1 MSAAAVVV
9 GVLSSLCAAAALWWW
24 FSFRKFLPLER
35 ETRALRAEF
44 DDLRRFA
51 AEVLDLDAAVRRP
64 GHTLEEAASRVL
76 GALHRRRPE
85 VSLAAFSRRPD
96 GSAALLAHRGGPWA
110 RLELSSFRFDGGML
124 SRAAASGGS
133 SWSLVGRGADEGDE
147 LTRVLSQ
154 LGYSA
159 ATAGGWSDDRGAGVV
174 LAVRSGTEEK
184 DAEALSTRLE
194 IAASALRAAAA
205 LAAGLSDLS
214 SSHEKLQGGL
224 SAAMLELNAA
234 QDRLLKKSKEIKT
247 LHDVAGALSTR
258 APQAPSTLAAIVTIM
273 ARALE
278 ADLVAFLILD
288 EGTGELVTQSGA
300 FGLEGEELL
309 YRLPLTDERSSSV
322 RVFKTRRPFVAG
334 DAQNDPQVNAHYT
347 KMWSI
352 HSLMVVPLI
361 LEDRCIGVMR
371 VGSRRKDAFSDEQ
384 IALVSVIAGEAAII
398 VETAILN
405 RRLAKTAEQ
414 LATLNRMKDEF
425 VSTVSHEFK
434 TPLTTI
440 SGFLTVMLEG
450 DTGPLNAQQM
460 KFLAIAKAASKRL
473 SGLVSDLLDLSR
485 LEGGAKMQPG
495 PLDLGRLVLES
506 VENHQP
512 AAAEAGKTL
521 SSESP
526 AALPQALGD
535 ERWLHLVLD
544 NLVSNAIKF
553 THPGGR
559 VRVRVQDKGE
569 FVMVSVSDD
578 GIGIPPEDREK
589 VFERFYRAGNRSQV
603 NAPGTGLGLAIAR
616 EVVDKHGGKIWL
628 ESELGKGTTFHFVV
642 PAAGREREP
651 AA

>member
-1 MSAAAVVV
+1 MPAVVA
-9 GVLSSLCAAAALWWW
+9 GILSSLCAAALLWWW
-24 FSFRKFLPLER
+24 FAFRRLLPLER
-35 ETRALRAEF
+35 SARALRAEIA
-44 DDLRRFA
+44 DLNSFA
-51 AEVLDLDAAVRRP
+51 AEVLDLGDVIHRP
-64 GHTLEEAASRVL
+64 GHSLEEAAGRAL
-76 GALHRRRPE
+76 GAIHRRRPE
-85 VSLAAFSRRPD
+85 LTLAAFARRPD
-96 GSAALLAHRGGPWA
+96 GSASLLAHRGGPWA
-110 RLELSSFRFDGGML
+110 RLELKSFRFDRGLL
-124 SRAAASGGS
+124 SRAVASGSS
-133 SWSLVGRGADEGDE
+133 SWSLGDGVSGE
-147 LTRVLSQ
+147 DDALVRALAQ
-154 LGYSA
+154 QGYSA
-159 ATAGGWSDDRGAGVV
+159 ATAGGWSDELGAGVV
-174 LAVRSGTEEK
+174 LAVRSGPEEEG
-184 DAEALSTRLE
+184 DTLEPRLRL
-194 IAASALRAAAA
+194 AASALRSAASF
-205 LAAGLSDLS
+205 AAGLTELTANR
-214 SSHEKLQGGL
+214 EKLQGGL
-224 SAAMLELNAA
+224 SVAMEELTQAHE
-234 QDRLLKKSKEIKT
+234 RLIRKSKEIKT

-258 APQAPSTLAAIVTIM
+258 ASQAPSTLAAIVTIV
-273 ARALE
+273 AKALE

-288 EGTGELVTQSGA
+288 EGTGELVTQPGA

-309 YRLPLTDERSSSV
+309 YRLALSDETSSSV
-322 RVFKTRRPFVAG
+322 RVFKTRRLFVTE
-334 DAQNDPQVNAHYT
+334 DAQNDPQVNAHYA
-347 KMWSI
+347 KMWKV
-352 HSLMVVPLI
+352 HSLMVVPLV

-371 VGSRRKDAFSDEQ
+371 VGSRRKRAFNDEQ
-384 IALVSVIAGEAAII
+384 ITLVSVIAEEAAII
-398 VETAILN
+398 VEAAILN

-460 KFLAIAKAASKRL
+460 KFLNIAKAASKRL

-485 LEGGAKMQPG
+485 LEGGARMQPA
-495 PLDLGRLVLES
+495 PLDLGKLVAES

-521 SSESP
+521 SVAVP
-526 AALPQALGD
+526 AALPKALGD

-559 VRVRVQDKGE
+559 VRVNMQDKGE

-589 VFERFYRAGNRSQV
+589 VFERFYRAGNRAEV

-642 PAAGREREP
+642 PAAGREQE
-651 AA
+651 AGA

>member
-1 MSAAAVVV
+1 MTGAAAVVV
-9 GVLSSLCAAAALWWW
+9 VLSSTCAAAALWGW
-24 FSFRKFLPLER
+24 FSFRRVLPLER
-35 ETRALRAEF
+35 EAKGLRAELM
-44 DDLRRFA
+44 DLRAFA
-51 AEVLDLDAAVRRP
+51 GEVLELDAVVRRQ
-64 GHTLEEAASRVL
+64 GHALEEAASRVL
-76 GALHRRRPE
+76 GAIHKRRPE
-85 VSLAAFSRRPD
+85 LSLAAFSRRPD

-110 RLELSSFRFDGGML
+110 RLELSSFRFDRGLL
-124 SRAAASGGS
+124 SAAAASGRS
-133 SWSLVGRGADEGDE
+133 SWSLGDGAGDADE
-147 LTRVLSQ
+147 LTRGLSLQ
-154 LGYSA
+154 GYSA
-159 ATAGGWSDDRGAGVV
+159 AAASGWTDERGAGVV
-174 LAVRSGTEEK
+174 LAVRSGPEQ
-184 DAEALSTRLE
+184 DASGLE
-194 IAASALRAAAA
+194 SQLELAAAALRSAAA
-205 LAAGLSDLS
+205 LAAGMSDLS
-214 SSHEKLQGGL
+214 TSHDKLQGGL
-224 SAAMLELNAA
+224 SAAMEELTVA
-234 QDRLLKKSKEIKT
+234 QDRLVKKSKEIKT
-247 LHDVAGALSTR
+247 LHDVAGALSSR
-258 APQAPSTLAAIVTIM
+258 AAQAPSTLAAIVSIV

-288 EGTGELVTQSGA
+288 ESTGELVTQSGA

-309 YRLPLTDERSSSV
+309 YRLPLTDEKSSSV
-322 RVFKTRRPFVAG
+322 RVFKTRRPFMTA
-334 DAQNDPQVNAHYT
+334 DAQNDPQVIAHYA
-347 KMWSI
+347 KMWSV
-352 HSLMVVPLI
+352 HSLMVVPLV

-371 VGSRRKDAFSDEQ
+371 VGSKRKHAFSDEQ
-384 IALVSVIAGEAAII
+384 IALVSVIAEEAAII

-450 DTGPLNAQQM
+450 DTGPLNSQQM

-485 LEGGAKMQPG
+485 LEGGAKMVPG
-495 PLDLGRLVLES
+495 PLDLVKLVLDS

-521 SSESP
+521 SSEAP
-526 AALPQALGD
+526 GALPKALGD

-553 THPGGR
+553 TLPGGR
-559 VRVRVQDKGE
+559 VRVKLQDKGE

-642 PAAGREREP
+642 PAAGREEP
-651 AA
+651 AK

>member
-1 MSAAAVVV
+1 MTGAAAVV
-9 GVLSSLCAAAALWWW
+9 GVLSSSSAAAALWWW
-24 FSFRKFLPLER
+24 FSFRKVLPLER
-35 ETRALRAEF
+35 SARALRAELA
-44 DDLRRFA
+44 DLRAFV
-51 AEVLDLDAAVRRP
+51 AEALNLDAVVRRP
-64 GHTLEEAASRVL
+64 GHSLEAAESNVL
-76 GALHRRRPE
+76 GAIYWRRPE
-85 VSLAAFSRRPD
+85 LALAAFSRRPD

-110 RLELSSFRFDGGML
+110 RLELSSFRFDRGLL
-124 SRAAASGGS
+124 SRAAASGRS
-133 SWSLVGRGADEGDE
+133 SWSLGDGAPTEDP
-147 LTRVLSQ
+147 LVRALAAN
-154 LGYSA
+154 GYSA
-159 ATAGGWSDDRGAGVV
+159 ATASGWTDEYRAGVV
-174 LAVRSGTEEK
+174 LAVRSGPEVVG
-184 DAEALSTRLE
+184 EALTWRLE
-194 IAASALRAAAA
+194 LGAAALRSAAV

-214 SSHEKLQGGL
+214 ISREKLQGGL
-224 SAAMLELNAA
+224 SAAMEELTAA

-247 LHDVAGALSTR
+247 LHDVAGALSSR
-258 APQAPSTLAAIVTIM
+258 AAQAPSTLAAIVSIV

-278 ADLVAFLILD
+278 ADLVAFLLLD

-309 YRLPLTDERSSSV
+309 YRLALSDERSSSV
-322 RVFKTRRPFVAG
+322 RVFKTRRPFMTG
-334 DAQNDPQVNAHYT
+334 DAQNDPQVIAHYA
-347 KMWSI
+347 KMWEV

-371 VGSRRKDAFSDEQ
+371 VGSKSRDAFSDEQ
-384 IALVSVIAGEAAII
+384 IALVSVIAEEAAII

-414 LATLNRMKDEF
+414 LTTLNRMKDEF

-434 TPLTTI
+434 TPITTI
-440 SGFLTVMLEG
+440 AGFLTVMLEG

-460 KFLAIAKAASKRL
+460 KFLTIAKAASKRL

-485 LEGGAKMQPG
+485 LEGGVKMEPG
-495 PLDLGRLVLES
+495 PLDLVQLALES

-521 SSESP
+521 SSEVLG
-526 AALPQALGD
+526 ALPKALGD

-559 VRVRVQDKGE
+559 VRVRLQDKGE

-589 VFERFYRAGNRSQV
+589 VFERFYRAGNRSEV

-628 ESELGKGTTFHFVV
+628 ESELGKGTTVHFVV
-642 PAAGREREP
+642 PAAGRERDEQR
-651 AA
+651 

>member
-1 MSAAAVVV
+1 MTGAAAVV
-9 GVLSSLCAAAALWWW
+9 GVLSSGVAAAALWWW
-24 FSFRKFLPLER
+24 FSFRKVLPLER
-35 ETRALRAEF
+35 EARALRAELE
-44 DDLRRFA
+44 DLRRFA
-51 AEVLDLDAAVRRP
+51 VEALDLDAAVRRP
-64 GHTLEEAASRVL
+64 GHALEEAASRVL
-76 GALHRRRPE
+76 GALHRRQPE
-85 VSLAAFSRRPD
+85 LSLAAFARRPD

-110 RLELSSFRFDGGML
+110 RLELSSFRFDAGLL
-124 SRAAASGGS
+124 SRAAASGSS
-133 SWSLVGRGADEGDE
+133 SWSLGDAGGEADA
-147 LTRVLSQ
+147 LTRGLAQ
-154 LGYSA
+154 QGYSSA
-159 ATAGGWSDDRGAGVV
+159 AAGGWTDERGAGVV
-174 LAVRSGTEEK
+174 LAVRSGPGDDGET
-184 DAEALSTRLE
+184 LTSRLE
-194 IAASALRAAAA
+194 LAAAALRSAAA

-214 SSHEKLQGGL
+214 SSREKLEGGL
-224 SAAMLELNAA
+224 SAAMEELTAA
-234 QDRLLKKSKEIKT
+234 QDRLIKKSKEIKT
-247 LHDVAGALSTR
+247 LHDVAGALSSR
-258 APQAPSTLAAIVTIM
+258 AAQAPSTLAAIVSIV
-273 ARALE
+273 ARSLE

-288 EGTGELVTQSGA
+288 EATGELVTQSGA
-300 FGLEGEELL
+300 YGLEGEEML
-309 YRLPLTDERSSSV
+309 YRLALTDERSSSV
-322 RVFKTRRPFVAG
+322 RVFKTRRPFMTG

-352 HSLMVVPLI
+352 HSLMVVPLV

-371 VGSRRKDAFSDEQ
+371 VGSKRRDAFSDEQ
-384 IALVSVIAGEAAII
+384 IALVSVIAEEAAII

-460 KFLAIAKAASKRL
+460 KFLSIAKAASKRL

-485 LEGGAKMQPG
+485 LEGGAKMELG
-495 PLDLGRLVLES
+495 PFDLGRLVLES

-512 AAAEAGKTL
+512 SAAEASKTL
-521 SSESP
+521 SAEAP
-526 AALPQALGD
+526 GVLPKALGD
-535 ERWLHLVLD
+535 ERWMQLVLD

-553 THPGGR
+553 TMPGGR
-559 VRVRVQDKGE
+559 VRVRIQDKGE

-642 PAAGREREP
+642 PAAGRERQE
-651 AA
+651 AQN

>member
-1 MSAAAVVV
+1 MMGAAAVV
-9 GVLSSLCAAAALWWW
+9 GVLSAACAAAALWWW
-24 FSFRKFLPLER
+24 FSFRRLLPLER
-35 ETRALRAEF
+35 EARALRAELG
-44 DDLRRFA
+44 DLRKFA
-51 AEVLDLDAAVRRP
+51 AEALDLDAVVRRP
-64 GHTLEEAASRVL
+64 GHALEEAASRVL
-76 GALHRRRPE
+76 GAMHRRQPE
-85 VSLAAFSRRPD
+85 LSLAAFSRRPD

-110 RLELSSFRFDGGML
+110 RLELSSFRFDAGL
-124 SRAAASGGS
+124 LARAAASGSS
-133 SWSLVGRGADEGDE
+133 SWTIGEAPTGETDA
-147 LTRVLSQ
+147 LTRGLAQ
-154 LGYSA
+154 QGYSSA
-159 ATAGGWSDDRGAGVV
+159 AAGGWTDEHGAGVI
-174 LAVRSGTEEK
+174 LAVRAGPGE
-184 DAEALSTRLE
+184 DGEALPSRLE
-194 IAASALRAAAA
+194 LAAAALRSASA

-214 SSHEKLQGGL
+214 SSREKLEGGL
-224 SAAMLELNAA
+224 SAAMEELTAA
-234 QDRLLKKSKEIKT
+234 QDRLIKKSKEIKT
-247 LHDVAGALSTR
+247 LHDVAGALSSR
-258 APQAPSTLAAIVTIM
+258 AAQAPSTLAAIVSIV
-273 ARALE
+273 ARSLE

-300 FGLEGEELL
+300 YGLEGEELL
-309 YRLPLTDERSSSV
+309 YRLALSDERSSSV
-322 RVFKTRRPFVAG
+322 RVFKTRRPFMTG

-352 HSLMVVPLI
+352 HSLMVVPLV

-371 VGSRRKDAFSDEQ
+371 VGCKRPEAFSDEQ
-384 IALVSVIAGEAAII
+384 IALVSVIAEEAAII

-460 KFLAIAKAASKRL
+460 KFLTIAKSASKRL

-485 LEGGAKMQPG
+485 LEGGAKMDLG
-495 PLDLGRLVLES
+495 PFDLGRLVLES

-512 AAAEAGKTL
+512 AAAEASKTL
-521 SSESP
+521 SAEAP
-526 AALPQALGD
+526 GVLPKALGD
-535 ERWLHLVLD
+535 ERWMQLVLD

-553 THPGGR
+553 TMPGGR

-589 VFERFYRAGNRSQV
+589 VFERFYRAGNRSEV

-642 PAAGREREP
+642 PAAGRERES
-651 AA
+651 AS

>member
-1 MSAAAVVV
+1 SSAA
-9 GVLSSLCAAAALWWW
+9 
-24 FSFRKFLPLER
+24 
-35 ETRALRAEF
+35 
-44 DDLRRFA
+44 
-51 AEVLDLDAAVRRP
+51 
-64 GHTLEEAASRVL
+64 
-76 GALHRRRPE
+76 
-85 VSLAAFSRRPD
+85 
-96 GSAALLAHRGGPWA
+96 
-110 RLELSSFRFDGGML
+110 
-124 SRAAASGGS
+124 
-133 SWSLVGRGADEGDE
+133 
-147 LTRVLSQ
+147 
-154 LGYSA
+154 
-159 ATAGGWSDDRGAGVV
+159 AGGWSDPSGAGVI
-174 LAVRSGTEEK
+174 LALRLVP
-184 DAEALSTRLE
+184 DEAGSERLQSRLE
-194 IAASALRAAAA
+194 LAAAA
-205 LAAGLSDLS
+205 LRSAAAVAAGLTDLS
-214 SSHEKLQGGL
+214 TSREKLEGGL
-224 SAAMLELNAA
+224 TAAMEELTAT

-247 LHDVAGALSTR
+247 LHDVAGALNSR
-258 APQAPSTLAAIVTIM
+258 AAQAPSTLAAIVSIV

-300 FGLEGEELL
+300 FGLEGEEVL
-309 YRLPLTDERSSSV
+309 YRLDLSDDRSSSV
-322 RVFKTRRPFVAG
+322 RVFKTRQPFITG
-334 DAQNDPQVNAHYT
+334 DAQDDPQVIAHYA
-347 KMWSI
+347 KMWKV

-398 VETAILN
+398 VETAILT

-460 KFLAIAKAASKRL
+460 KFLTIAKSASKRL

-485 LEGGAKMQPG
+485 LEGGAKMEPG

-521 SSESP
+521 SSETP
-526 AALPQALGD
+526 GILPKAMGD
-535 ERWLHLVLD
+535 ARWLHLVLD

-559 VRVRVQDKGE
+559 VRVKVQDKGE
-569 FVMVSVSDD
+569 FV
-578 GIGIPPEDREK
+578 
-589 VFERFYRAGNRSQV
+589 
-603 NAPGTGLGLAIAR
+603 
-616 EVVDKHGGKIWL
+616 
-628 ESELGKGTTFHFVV
+628 
-642 PAAGREREP
+642 
-651 AA
+651 

>member
-1 MSAAAVVV
+1 MSAAAAAV
-9 GVLSSLCAAAALWWW
+9 GVLFAVCASAAVWWW
-24 FSFRKFLPLER
+24 ISFRRILPLER
-35 ETRALRAEF
+35 ETRALRAELV
-44 DDLRRFA
+44 DMRAFA
-51 AEVLDLDAAVRRP
+51 AEALDLDAAVHRP
-64 GHTLEEAASRVL
+64 AHALEEAASRVL
-76 GALHRRRPE
+76 GALQRRHPDLA
-85 VSLAAFSRRPD
+85 LAAFSRRPD
-96 GSAALLAHRGGPWA
+96 GGASLIAHRGGPWA
-110 RLELSSFRFDGGML
+110 RLELSTFRFDGGLL
-124 SRAAASGGS
+124 SVAAASGRS
-133 SWSLVGRGADEGDE
+133 SWSLGSGGEEDE
-147 LTRVLSQ
+147 LTRVLAKH
-154 LGYSA
+154 GYSSA
-159 ATAGGWSDDRGAGVV
+159 AAGGWSDPSGAGVI
-174 LAVRSGTEEK
+174 LALRLVPDEAGTEMLE
-184 DAEALSTRLE
+184 SRLE
-194 IAASALRAAAA
+194 LAAAA
-205 LAAGLSDLS
+205 LRSAAAVAAGLTDLS
-214 SSHEKLQGGL
+214 ASREKLEGGL
-224 SAAMLELNAA
+224 SAAMEELTAT

-247 LHDVAGALSTR
+247 LHDVAGALSSR
-258 APQAPSTLAAIVTIM
+258 AAQAPSTLAAIVSIV

-300 FGLEGEELL
+300 YGLEGEEVL
-309 YRLPLTDERSSSV
+309 YRLDLSDDRSSSV
-322 RVFKTRRPFVAG
+322 RVFKTRQPFVTG
-334 DAQNDPQVNAHYT
+334 DAQDDPQVIAHYA
-347 KMWSI
+347 KMWSV

-361 LEDRCIGVMR
+361 LQDRCIGVMR
-371 VGSRRKDAFSDEQ
+371 VGSKRKDAFSDEQ

-460 KFLAIAKAASKRL
+460 KFLTIAKSASKRL

-485 LEGGAKMQPG
+485 LEGGAKMEPG

-521 SSESP
+521 SSEAP
-526 AALPQALGD
+526 GTLPQALGD

-559 VRVRVQDKGE
+559 VRVKVQDKGE

-578 GIGIPPEDREK
+578 GIGIPPEDLEK
-589 VFERFYRAGNRSQV
+589 VFERFYRAGNRSSV

-642 PAAGREREP
+642 PAAGRERQE
-651 AA
+651 AN

>member
-1 MSAAAVVV
+1 MTGAAAVV
-9 GVLSSLCAAAALWWW
+9 GVLSSLCASAALWWW
-24 FSFRKFLPLER
+24 FSFREVLPLER
-35 ETRALRAEF
+35 EARRLQAELG
-44 DDLRRFA
+44 DLRKFA
-51 AEVLDLDAAVRRP
+51 AEALDIDAAVRRP
-64 GHTLEEAASRVL
+64 GHALEEAASRLL
-76 GALHRRRPE
+76 GALHRRQPE
-85 VSLAAFSRRPD
+85 LSFAAFARGPD
-96 GSAALLAHRGGPWA
+96 GSATLLAHRGGPWA
-110 RLELSSFRFDGGML
+110 RLELSSFRFDAGLL
-124 SRAAASGGS
+124 SGAAASGRS
-133 SWSLVGRGADEGDE
+133 SWKLGDAARGPEDALTRALALHGCCAATSGGWADE
-147 LTRVLSQ
+147 
-154 LGYSA
+154 
-159 ATAGGWSDDRGAGVV
+159 RGAGVV
-174 LAVRSGTEEK
+174 IAARSGPE
-184 DAEALSTRLE
+184 DWDEALLWRLE
-194 IAASALRAAAA
+194 FAVAALRSAAG

-214 SSHEKLQGGL
+214 TSREKLQGGL
-224 SAAMLELNAA
+224 SAAMEELNAA
-234 QDRLLKKSKEIKT
+234 QDRLIKKSKEIKT
-247 LHDVAGALSTR
+247 LHDVAGALSSR
-258 APQAPSTLAAIVTIM
+258 AAQAPSTLAAIVSIV

-300 FGLEGEELL
+300 FGLEGEEQL
-309 YRLPLTDERSSSV
+309 YRLALTDERSSSV
-322 RVFKTRRPFVAG
+322 RVFKTRRLFTTG
-334 DAQNDPQVNAHYT
+334 DAQDDPQVIAHYA
-347 KMWSI
+347 KMWKV
-352 HSLMVVPLI
+352 HSLMVVPLV

-371 VGSRRKDAFSDEQ
+371 VGSKRKDAFSDEQ
-384 IALVSVIAGEAAII
+384 TALVTVIAEEAAII

-450 DTGPLNAQQM
+450 DTGPLNQQQM

-485 LEGGAKMQPG
+485 LEGGAKMELG
-495 PLDLGRLVLES
+495 PLDLGRLMLES

-512 AAAEAGKTL
+512 AAADAGKTL
-521 SSESP
+521 SSETP
-526 AALPQALGD
+526 GALPQALGD

-642 PAAGREREP
+642 PAAGRDRE
-651 AA
+651 AAS

>member
-1 MSAAAVVV
+1 MTGAAAVV
-9 GVLSSLCAAAALWWW
+9 GVLSSVCAAAALWCW
-24 FSFRKFLPLER
+24 FSFRKVLPLER
-35 ETRALRAEF
+35 ESRALREELA
-44 DDLRRFA
+44 DLRAFA
-51 AEVLDLDAAVRRP
+51 AEALDYDAAMRRP
-64 GHTLEEAASRVL
+64 GHALEDAAGRVL
-76 GALHRRRPE
+76 AAMHRRQPE
-85 VSLAAFSRRPD
+85 LGLAAFSRRPD
-96 GSAALLAHRGGPWA
+96 GTATLLAHRGGPWA
-110 RLELSSFRFDGGML
+110 RLELAVFRFDGGLL
-124 SRAAASGGS
+124 SRAAASGRS
-133 SWSLVGRGADEGDE
+133 SWELGAGGEEDA
-147 LTRVLSQ
+147 LTLALAQ
-154 LGYSA
+154 QGYSS
-159 ATAGGWSDDRGAGVV
+159 ATAGGWTDERGAGVV
-174 LAVRSGTEEK
+174 LAVRSGPEERGEGLVARLEFASAALRSSAAVSAGLT
-184 DAEALSTRLE
+184 DLST
-194 IAASALRAAAA
+194 
-205 LAAGLSDLS
+205 
-214 SSHEKLQGGL
+214 SHEKLQGGL
-224 SAAMLELNAA
+224 SAAMEELTAV
-234 QDRLLKKSKEIKT
+234 QDRLIKKSKEIKT
-247 LHDVAGALSTR
+247 LHDVAGALSSR
-258 APQAPSTLAAIVTIM
+258 AAQAPSTLAAIVSIV

-288 EGTGELVTQSGA
+288 EGTGELVTQQGA
-300 FGLEGEELL
+300 FGLEGGEML
-309 YRLPLTDERSSSV
+309 YRLALTDERSSSV
-322 RVFKTRRPFVAG
+322 RVFKTRRPFITG
-334 DAQNDPQVNAHYT
+334 DAQNDPQVISHYA
-347 KMWSI
+347 KMWHV
-352 HSLMVVPLI
+352 HSLMVVPLV

-371 VGSRRKDAFSDEQ
+371 VGSRRKGAFSDEQ
-384 IALVSVIAGEAAII
+384 IALVSVIAEEAAII

-460 KFLAIAKAASKRL
+460 KFLAIAKSASKRL

-485 LEGGAKMQPG
+485 LEGGAKMVPG
-495 PLDLGRLVLES
+495 PLDLAKLVLES

-521 SSESP
+521 SSEAP
-526 AALPQALGD
+526 GTLPKALGD

-553 THPGGR
+553 TMPGGR
-559 VRVRVQDKGE
+559 VRVKLQDKGE

-589 VFERFYRAGNRSQV
+589 VFERFYRAGNRAQV

-642 PAAGREREP
+642 PAAGREEKQT
-651 AA
+651 A

>member
-1 MSAAAVVV
+1 MTSAAAVV
-9 GVLSSLCAAAALWWW
+9 GVLSSLCAAAGLWWW
-24 FSFRKFLPLER
+24 CSFRKILPLER
-35 ETRALRAEF
+35 ETRALRAELE
-44 DDLRRFA
+44 DLRKFA
-51 AEVLDLDAAVRRP
+51 AETLDLDAALRRP
-64 GHTLEEAASRVL
+64 GHALEEAASC
-76 GALHRRRPE
+76 A
-85 VSLAAFSRRPD
+85 LAALYRRQPELSFAAFARRPD

-110 RLELSSFRFDGGML
+110 RLELSAFRFDRGL
-124 SRAAASGGS
+124 LASAAASGRSAWNLSEGARGEDDA
-133 SWSLVGRGADEGDE
+133 LVRA
-147 LTRVLSQ
+147 LAQ
-154 LGYSA
+154 QGYSA
-159 ATAGGWSDDRGAGVV
+159 ATAGGWQDERGAGVI
-174 LAVRSGTEEK
+174 LAVRYGPEEEGGGL
-184 DAEALSTRLE
+184 DSRLE
-194 IAASALRAAAA
+194 FAASALRAAST

-214 SSHEKLQGGL
+214 TSREKLQGGL
-224 SAAMLELNAA
+224 SAAMDELTAV
-234 QDRLLKKSKEIKT
+234 QDRLIRKSKEIKT
-247 LHDVAGALSTR
+247 LHDVAGALSSR
-258 APQAPSTLAAIVTIM
+258 AAQAPSTLAAVVSIV
-273 ARALE
+273 ARSLE

-288 EGTGELVTQSGA
+288 EATGELVTQSGA

-322 RVFKTRRPFVAG
+322 RVFKTRRPFMTN
-334 DAQNDPQVNAHYT
+334 DAQNDSQVIAHYA
-347 KMWSI
+347 KMWSV

-371 VGSRRKDAFSDEQ
+371 VGSKRSAAFSDEQ
-384 IALVSVIAGEAAII
+384 IALVSVIAEEAAII

-440 SGFLTVMLEG
+440 SGFLSVMLEG

-460 KFLAIAKAASKRL
+460 KFLTIAKAASKRL

-485 LEGGAKMQPG
+485 LEGGVKMEMG
-495 PLDLGRLVLES
+495 LCDLGLLMLDS

-521 SSESP
+521 TTEAP
-526 AALPQALGD
+526 GVLPKAFGD

-578 GIGIPPEDREK
+578 GIGIPLDDREK
-589 VFERFYRAGNRSQV
+589 VFERFYRAGNRSEV

-628 ESELGKGTTFHFVV
+628 ESELGKGTTFHFVI
-642 PAAGREREP
+642 PASGREQET
-651 AA
+651 AV

>member
-1 MSAAAVVV
+1 MSLAAAVV
-9 GVLSSLCAAAALWWW
+9 GVLSSGCAVAALWWW
-24 FSFRKFLPLER
+24 FSFRKVLPLER
-35 ETRALRAEF
+35 EAIMLRAELE
-44 DDLRRFA
+44 DLRKFA
-51 AEVLDLDAAVRRP
+51 AEALDLDAAVRRP
-64 GHTLEEAASRVL
+64 GHALEEAASRVL
-76 GALHRRRPE
+76 GALHRRQPDL
-85 VSLAAFSRRPD
+85 SFAAFSRRPD
-96 GSAALLAHRGGPWA
+96 GSAVLLSHRGGPWA
-110 RLELSSFRFDGGML
+110 RMELSSFRFDGGLL
-124 SRAAASGGS
+124 SRAAASGRS
-133 SWSLVGRGADEGDE
+133 SWSLSGPAGEADA
-147 LTRVLSQ
+147 LTRGLAQ

-159 ATAGGWSDDRGAGVV
+159 AMADGWTDERGAGVV
-174 LAVRSGTEEK
+174 LAVCSGPKEECV
-184 DAEALSTRLE
+184 ALASRLE
-194 IAASALRAAAA
+194 LAATALRSAGV

-214 SSHEKLQGGL
+214 TSQEKLQGGL
-224 SAAMLELNAA
+224 SAAMEELTAV
-234 QDRLLKKSKEIKT
+234 QDRLIKKSKEIKT
-247 LHDVAGALSTR
+247 LHDVAGALSSR
-258 APQAPSTLAAIVTIM
+258 AAQAPSTLAAVVSIV
-273 ARALE
+273 ARSLE

-288 EGTGELVTQSGA
+288 EATGELVTQSGA
-300 FGLEGEELL
+300 FGLEGKDQM
-309 YRLPLTDERSSSV
+309 YRISLSDERSSSV
-322 RVFKTRRPFVAG
+322 RVFKTRRPFVTD
-334 DAQNDPQVNAHYT
+334 DAQDDPQAIAHYA
-347 KMWSI
+347 KMWKV

-371 VGSRRKDAFSDEQ
+371 VGSKRKDAFSDEQ
-384 IALVSVIAGEAAII
+384 IALVSIIAEEAAII

-485 LEGGAKMQPG
+485 LEGGAKMELG
-495 PLDLGRLVLES
+495 PFDLGRLVLES

-512 AAAEAGKTL
+512 MAAEAGKTL
-521 SSESP
+521 SSEAP
-526 AALPQALGD
+526 GVLPKALGD
-535 ERWLHLVLD
+535 ERWMQLVLD

-578 GIGIPPEDREK
+578 GIGIPVDDREK
-589 VFERFYRAGNRSQV
+589 VFERFYRAGNRSEV

-616 EVVDKHGGKIWL
+616 EVVDKHAGKIWL
-628 ESELGKGTTFHFVV
+628 ESELGKGTTFHFVI
-642 PAAGREREP
+642 PAAGRERE
-651 AA
+651 AAA

>member
-1 MSAAAVVV
+1 MTGAAAVV
-9 GVLSSLCAAAALWWW
+9 GVLSSGVAAVALWWW
-24 FSFRKFLPLER
+24 FSFRRVLPLER
-35 ETRALRAEF
+35 EARALRAEL
-44 DDLRRFA
+44 DDLRKFS
-51 AEVLDLDAAVRRP
+51 AEALDLDAAVRRP
-64 GHTLEEAASRVL
+64 GHALEEAASRVL
-76 GALHRRRPE
+76 GAIHRRQPE
-85 VSLAAFSRRPD
+85 LSLAAFARRPD

-110 RLELSSFRFDGGML
+110 RLELSSFRFDAGLL
-124 SRAAASGGS
+124 SRAAASGSS
-133 SWSLVGRGADEGDE
+133 SWSLGAAEPAGETDA
-147 LTRVLSQ
+147 LTRGLAQ
-154 LGYSA
+154 QGYTS
-159 ATAGGWSDDRGAGVV
+159 ATAGGWADDRGAGVI
-174 LAVRSGTEEK
+174 LAVRSAPGADDGTL
-184 DAEALSTRLE
+184 AGRLE
-194 IAASALRAAAA
+194 LAAAA
-205 LAAGLSDLS
+205 LRSASALAAGFTDLS
-214 SSHEKLQGGL
+214 TSREKLEGGL
-224 SAAMLELNAA
+224 SAAMEELTAA
-234 QDRLLKKSKEIKT
+234 QDRLIKKSKEIKT
-247 LHDVAGALSTR
+247 LHDVAGALSSR
-258 APQAPSTLAAIVTIM
+258 AAQAPSTLAAIVSIV
-273 ARALE
+273 ARSLE

-300 FGLEGEELL
+300 YGLEGEELL
-309 YRLPLTDERSSSV
+309 YRLALSDERSSSV
-322 RVFKTRRPFVAG
+322 RVFKTRRPFMTG
-334 DAQNDPQVNAHYT
+334 DAQNDPQVNPHYT

-352 HSLMVVPLI
+352 HSLMVVPLV

-371 VGSRRKDAFSDEQ
+371 VGSKRRDAFSDEQ
-384 IALVSVIAGEAAII
+384 IALVSVIAEEAAII

-460 KFLAIAKAASKRL
+460 KFLAIAKSASKRL

-485 LEGGAKMQPG
+485 LEGGAKMELSPF
-495 PLDLGRLVLES
+495 DLGRLVLES

-512 AAAEAGKTL
+512 AAAEASKTL
-521 SSESP
+521 SAEAPSAMP
-526 AALPQALGD
+526 MALGD
-535 ERWLHLVLD
+535 ERWMQLVLD

-553 THPGGR
+553 TMPGGR
-559 VRVRVQDKGE
+559 VRVRLQDKGE

-642 PAAGREREP
+642 PAAGRERD
-651 AA
+651 AAA

>member
-1 MSAAAVVV
+1 MTGAAAVV

-24 FSFRKFLPLER
+24 CSFRKILPLER
-35 ETRALRAEF
+35 EARALRAELE
-44 DDLRRFA
+44 DLRKFA
-51 AEVLDLDAAVRRP
+51 AETLDLDAAVRRP
-64 GHTLEEAASRVL
+64 GHALEEAAGRVL
-76 GALHRRRPE
+76 GALHRRQPE
-85 VSLAAFSRRPD
+85 LSLAAFSRRPD

-110 RLELSSFRFDGGML
+110 RLELTSFRFDRGLL
-124 SRAAASGGS
+124 SRAAASGRS
-133 SWSLVGRGADEGDE
+133 SWSLGDGTAGE
-147 LTRVLSQ
+147 EDALVRALAQ
-154 LGYSA
+154 QGYSA
-159 ATAGGWSDDRGAGVV
+159 ATAGGWSDERGAGVV
-174 LAVRSGTEEK
+174 LAVRSGPEE
-184 DAEALSTRLE
+184 DGEALISRLE
-194 IAASALRAAAA
+194 LAAAALRSAAA

-214 SSHEKLQGGL
+214 TSREKLEGGL
-224 SAAMLELNAA
+224 SAAMEELNAA
-234 QDRLLKKSKEIKT
+234 QDRLIKKSKEIKT
-247 LHDVAGALSTR
+247 LHDVAGALSSR
-258 APQAPSTLAAIVTIM
+258 AAQAPSTLAAIVSIV
-273 ARALE
+273 ARALD

-288 EGTGELVTQSGA
+288 EATGELVTQSGA

-309 YRLPLTDERSSSV
+309 YRLALTDERSSSV
-322 RVFKTRRPFVAG
+322 RVFKTRRPFMTA
-334 DAQNDPQVNAHYT
+334 DAQNDPQVIAHYA
-347 KMWSI
+347 KMWSV
-352 HSLMVVPLI
+352 HSLMVVPLV

-371 VGSRRKDAFSDEQ
+371 VGSKRRSAFSDEQ

-460 KFLAIAKAASKRL
+460 KFLAITKAASKRL

-485 LEGGAKMQPG
+485 LEGGAKMEPG
-495 PLDLGRLVLES
+495 PLDLGKLVLES

-521 SSESP
+521 SSEAPGS
-526 AALPQALGD
+526 LPKALGD

-553 THPGGR
+553 TLPGGR
-559 VRVRVQDKGE
+559 VRVRIQDKGE

>member
-1 MSAAAVVV
+1 MTGAAAVV
-9 GVLSSLCAAAALWWW
+9 GVLSSGVAAAALWWW
-24 FSFRKFLPLER
+24 FSFRKVLPLER
-35 ETRALRAEF
+35 EARALRAELE
-44 DDLRRFA
+44 DLRRFA
-51 AEVLDLDAAVRRP
+51 AEALDLDAAVRRP
-64 GHTLEEAASRVL
+64 GHALEEAASRVL
-76 GALHRRRPE
+76 GALHKRQPDL
-85 VSLAAFSRRPD
+85 SLAAFARRPD

-110 RLELSSFRFDGGML
+110 RLELASFRFDAGL
-124 SRAAASGGS
+124 LLRAAASGNS
-133 SWSLVGRGADEGDE
+133 SWSLGDAEGESDA
-147 LTRVLSQ
+147 LTRGLAQ
-154 LGYSA
+154 QGYSSA
-159 ATAGGWSDDRGAGVV
+159 AAGGWTDERGAGVV
-174 LAVRSGTEEK
+174 LAVRSAPGE
-184 DAEALSTRLE
+184 DDGVLASRLE
-194 IAASALRAAAA
+194 LAAAALRSAAA

-214 SSHEKLQGGL
+214 SSREKLEGGL
-224 SAAMLELNAA
+224 SAAMEELTAA
-234 QDRLLKKSKEIKT
+234 QDRLIKKSKEIKT
-247 LHDVAGALSTR
+247 LHDVAGALSSR
-258 APQAPSTLAAIVTIM
+258 AAQAPSTLAAIVSIV
-273 ARALE
+273 ARSLE

-288 EGTGELVTQSGA
+288 EATGELVTQSGA
-300 FGLEGEELL
+300 YGLEGEEML
-309 YRLPLTDERSSSV
+309 YRLALTDERSSSV
-322 RVFKTRRPFVAG
+322 RVFKTRRPFMTG

-347 KMWSI
+347 KMWSV
-352 HSLMVVPLI
+352 HSLMVVPLV

-371 VGSRRKDAFSDEQ
+371 VGSKRKDAFSDEQ
-384 IALVSVIAGEAAII
+384 IALVTVIAEEAAII

-485 LEGGAKMQPG
+485 LEGGAKMELG
-495 PLDLGRLVLES
+495 PFDLGRLVLES

-512 AAAEAGKTL
+512 SAAEASKTL
-521 SSESP
+521 SAEAP
-526 AALPQALGD
+526 GVLPKALGD
-535 ERWLHLVLD
+535 ERWMQLVLD

-553 THPGGR
+553 TMPGGR
-559 VRVRVQDKGE
+559 VRVRIQDKGE

-642 PAAGREREP
+642 PAAGRERD
-651 AA
+651 AAS

>member
-1 MSAAAVVV
+1 MSAAAAVV
-9 GVLSSLCAAAALWWW
+9 GLLSSICAVAALWWW
-24 FSFRKFLPLER
+24 FSFHKVMPLER
-35 ETRALRAEF
+35 EARALRAELE
-44 DDLRRFA
+44 DLRKFA
-51 AEVLDLDAAVRRP
+51 AEALDLDGTLRRP
-64 GHTLEEAASRVL
+64 GHALEDAASRVL
-76 GALHRRRPE
+76 GAIHRRRPDL
-85 VSLAAFSRRPD
+85 SLAAFARRPD
-96 GSAALLAHRGGPWA
+96 GGAVLLAHRGGPWA
-110 RLELSSFRFDGGML
+110 RLELSSFRFDAGL
-124 SRAAASGGS
+124 LARAASSGRS
-133 SWSLVGRGADEGDE
+133 SWSLGDGAEGEDE
-147 LTRVLSQ
+147 LTRALAAQ
-154 LGYSA
+154 GYSA
-159 ATAGGWSDDRGAGVV
+159 AVAGGWGDERGAGVV
-174 LAVRSGTEEK
+174 LAVRTSPEEK
-184 DAEALSTRLE
+184 DEALGSRLE
-194 IAASALRAAAA
+194 IAAATLRSSSA
-205 LAAGLSDLS
+205 LAAGLADLS
-214 SSHEKLQGGL
+214 NSREKLQGGL
-224 SAAMLELNAA
+224 SAAMEELTAA
-234 QDRLLKKSKEIKT
+234 QDRLIKKSKEIKT
-247 LHDVAGALSTR
+247 LHDVAGALSSR
-258 APQAPSTLAAIVTIM
+258 AAQAPSTLAAIVSIV

-278 ADLVAFLILD
+278 ADLVAFLLLD
-288 EGTGELVTQSGA
+288 EGTGELVTQPGA

-309 YRLPLTDERSSSV
+309 YRLALSDERSSSV
-322 RVFKTRRPFVAG
+322 RVFKTRRPFRTG
-334 DAQNDPQVNAHYT
+334 DAQNDPQVIAHYA
-347 KMWSI
+347 KMWSV

-371 VGSRRKDAFSDEQ
+371 VGSKRKNAFSDEQ
-384 IALVSVIAGEAAII
+384 IALVSVIAEEAAII

-460 KFLAIAKAASKRL
+460 KFLAIAKSASKRL

-485 LEGGAKMQPG
+485 LEGGAKMEPG

-506 VENHQP
+506 IENHQP

-521 SSESP
+521 SSEAP
-526 AALPQALGD
+526 TALPMALGD

-589 VFERFYRAGNRSQV
+589 VFERFYRAGNRSEV

-642 PAAGREREP
+642 PAAGREV